1 MVEACI
7 KTKKKRKTLKK
18 IEYFTS
24 NVFLSIA
31 MKPKPTGKV
40 FRKI

>member
-1 MVEACI
+1 MVEAYI

-18 IEYFTS
+18 IEYFT